1 MSDTPSSGFG
11 RFVPGFDFL
20 QNLARGASDAM
31 PKIPGVSNWIAPTL
45 DIDEIDKRIAEL
57 RAVQFW
63 LEQNGRALAA
73 TVQALEVQ
81 RMTLATLQGMDVTL
95 TDLADSMKVKT
106 VPAAAEKPPAAASRD
121 KPAAD
126 VGQDPSTARPRAKPD
141 AGPAQPVVDPMQWWS
156 SLTQQFQEIAAGAL
170 KDMTHTNPVD
180 ATRDFASGMEQVMK
194 AATSAAEAAGA
205 AGKSDKS
212 GKPGTA
218 RKTARGKTTE
228 AKAKT
233 RKATPRK
240 SGTARSS
247 S

>member
-1 MSDTPSSGFG
+1 MSDASHSGFG

-31 PKIPGVSNWIAPTL
+31 PKMPGVSNWIAPTL
-45 DIDEIDKRIAEL
+45 DIEEIDKRISEL

-81 RMTLATLQGMDVTL
+81 RMTLATLAGMDVTL
-95 TDLADSMKVKT
+95 TDLAEAMKVK
-106 VPAAAEKPPAAASRD
+106 PAAAAPEPAPAAQTRAE
-121 KPAAD
+121 PAAHA
-126 VGQDPSTARPRAKPD
+126 GPGKTAAKGRTQPAD
-141 AGPAQPVVDPMQWWS
+141 GPAQPVVDPLHWWS

-170 KDMTHTNPVD
+170 KDVAHKDPAA

-205 AGKSDKS
+205 AGKPAAAPRK
-212 GKPGTA
+212 A
-218 RKTARGKTTE
+218 RAKTTE
-228 AKAKT
+228 AKAKP
-233 RKATPRK
+233 RKAAPRK
-240 SGTARSS
+240 TGAGRSPS
-247 S
+247 

>member
-1 MSDTPSSGFG
+1 MSDAPNSGFG

-31 PKIPGVSNWIAPTL
+31 PKMPGVSNWIAPTL
-45 DIDEIDKRIAEL
+45 DIEEIDKRISEL

-81 RMTLATLQGMDVTL
+81 RMTLATLKGMDVTL
-95 TDLADSMKVKT
+95 TDLAEAMKVKPS
-106 VPAAAEKPPAAASRD
+106 PAAPDKSPVDKAPAAQPRAD
-121 KPAAD
+121 PAAD
-126 VGQDPSTARPRAKPD
+126 PAQDTSAKARAKSAD
-141 AGPAQPVVDPMQWWS
+141 GPAQPVVDPLQWWS

-170 KDMTHTNPVD
+170 KDVAHKDPAA

-205 AGKSDKS
+205 AV
-212 GKPGTA
+212 KPGAAAKKARAKSTGAKASTKPRKAAA
-218 RKTARGKTTE
+218 RKTA
-228 AKAKT
+228 
-233 RKATPRK
+233 TPR
-240 SGTARSS
+240 SPS
-247 S
+247 